1 MNHSNDELRLTST
14 RGSVDYNFGVAGK
27 VYLYDGPENTS
38 LHPRAIHV
46 FPDGKMLCAASSESL
61 QMTYLIMLDERGVI
75 DEAFGMAGKCRFKV
89 PDYFPSVK
97 FGQPF
102 ALQYDHKRKKIV
114 MGFYAAG
121 DIYTPWLGAA
131 RFDLNGSL
139 DQTFGVGGVMVCEY
153 DLSSEE
159 LAALS
164 SRDNSIESPSALGYS
179 PSMVVMEDGSIM
191 FSSLLT
197 IARTYAV
204 LTRVDCGG
212 VLDRSFGGRGFV
224 IINHKNRSTK
234 TEDLIRQG
242 EKVLLAANSSR
253 QWEGEWFVGRYNAD
267 GSLDES
273 FATGGYYDS
282 RSGVKSRLLWRE
294 DEKELYI
301 IGTSANTAGQHLYV
315 NVQRIGVDG
324 QEDPH
329 YGDRGWS
336 GSLDNSFIGQTVIW
350 QVALYNSGSTIVLAG
365 HVELNSNDRRTVIAS
380 IEQDMGWDGAFGNEG
395 RVMLGAEVVVH
406 ALAVQADRKVVY
418 ISSANNALET
428 FAINRLHG

>member
-1 MNHSNDELRLTST
+1 MNHSSDEQRLTST
-14 RGSVDYNFGVAGK
+14 RGSVDYSFGVAGK
-27 VYLYDGPENTS
+27 VYLYDGPENTFQQ
-38 LHPRAIHV
+38 PRAIHV

-75 DEAFGMAGKCRFKV
+75 DEAFGTAGKCRIKV
-89 PDYFPSVK
+89 PDYFPSLK

-102 ALQYDHKRKKIV
+102 ALQYDDERKKIV
-114 MGFYAAG
+114 MGFYAEG
-121 DIYTPWLGAA
+121 EVYTPWLGAV
-131 RFDLNGSL
+131 RFDLNGHL
-139 DQTFGVGGVMVCEY
+139 DTTFGVGGVMVCEY
-153 DLSSEE
+153 DLKSQE
-159 LAALS
+159 LDALS
-164 SRDNSIESPSALGYS
+164 SGNANIEGPSALGYS
-179 PSMVVMEDGSIM
+179 PSMVVLGDGSIM
-191 FSSLLT
+191 FSSLIELVF
-197 IARTYAV
+197 TYTV
-204 LTRVDCGG
+204 LTKVTFDG
-212 VLDRSFGGRGFV
+212 VLDESFGRKGV
-224 IINHKNRSTK
+224 VMISHKNRHAK

-242 EKVLLAANSSR
+242 EKVLLAANSSL

-273 FATGGYYDS
+273 FATDGYYDS

-301 IGTSANTAGQHLYV
+301 IGTSANTAGQHLFV
-315 NVQRIGVDG
+315 KVQRIGVDG
-324 QEDPH
+324 LEDPH

-336 GSLDNSFIGQTVIW
+336 DALDNSFIGQTVVW
-350 QVALYNSGSTIVLAG
+350 QAKLYNSGSTIVLAG

-418 ISSANNALET
+418 ISSVNNALET